1 MKKDNLSKKDETMIF
16 AISAT
21 LMLYVDRIYSMAS
34 VNKDDAMIYVNDEDV
49 VDVVE
54 VLKNDYGE
62 VSIKQTDD
70 HLILFYRLNES
81 TQERRFLFQLHA
93 KDAAEN
99 NLLTSYTSQEYQEY
113 TDEKQQ
119 KYMDVRQIK
128 GETLCQRQSL

>member
-1 MKKDNLSKKDETMIF
+1 MKKGKHLVLLSLLAIF
-16 AISAT
+16 FIAY
-21 LMLYVDRIYSMAS
+21 LYSQHI
-34 VNKDDAMIYVNDEDV
+34 NKVVANDEDV

-81 TQERRFLFQLHA
+81 TQESRFLFQLHA